1 MIEDKFQKKEE
12 NKYILKNSILKFL
25 MISCCNFQ
33 LAIEYGIK
41 FMETSAKA
49 SVNVEEAFTTLARDI
64 KAKTEK
70 KLVSNLIVF
79 CFSFFSIHF
88 KQFYLFFLA
97 KHQHL
102 NFSYFLHFQKVIS
115 FIKNIFF

>member
-12 NKYILKNSILKFL
+12 NKYILKNNILKFL
-25 MISCCNFQ
+25 MISSSNFQ

-70 KLVSNLIVF
+70 KLVSNPIIF
-79 CFSFFSIHF
+79 RFSFFLINF

-102 NFSYFLHFQKVIS
+102 
-115 FIKNIFF
+115 IFHTFYTFRR

>member
-12 NKYILKNSILKFL
+12 NKYILKNNILKFL
-25 MISCCNFQ
+25 MISSCNIQ

-70 KLVSNLIVF
+70 KLVSNPIVF
-79 CFSFFSIHF
+79 RFSFFLINS
-88 KQFYLFFLA
+88 KQTILLI
-97 KHQHL
+97 
-102 NFSYFLHFQKVIS
+102 FSR
-115 FIKNIFF
+115 